1 MCCTHPTD
9 CPCKVTM
16 FYGYVLCDKICSSI
30 LIHISQGHHY
40 CCRNNCRQIINCD
53 GFQDDKTAMPVFCS
67 TLIKEYRVHLLD
79 ESVIDYEF

>member
-1 MCCTHPTD
+1 
-9 CPCKVTM
+9 M
-16 FYGYVLCDKICSSI
+16 FKYSESY
-30 LIHISQGHHY
+30 HY

-79 ESVIDYEF
+79 ESVIDYGF